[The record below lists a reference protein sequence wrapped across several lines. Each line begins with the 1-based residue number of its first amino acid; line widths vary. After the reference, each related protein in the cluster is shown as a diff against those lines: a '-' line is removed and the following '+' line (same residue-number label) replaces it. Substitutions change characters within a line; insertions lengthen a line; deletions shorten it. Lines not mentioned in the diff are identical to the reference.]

1 MSRFSTNFN
10 SNKGIPYQ
18 RKDGNSFV
26 PARVKDIILD
36 STHPEYDKFGGPN
49 SVGVIKYELVGKTN
63 TYDETEQ
70 LPGAFPLNN
79 TVRTLP
85 LKNEIVLLQ
94 VAPDSQITE
103 LKSNNKITY
112 YTSIVGLWN
121 HPNHNASPSDG
132 DENVEL
138 GDDVDE
144 SDVTNPMQPFPG
156 DFLLEGRLGQSLRL
170 TGYKGER
177 NIFTDD
183 ENNGLPLTIL
193 SNGQEDVGNAYDHL
207 VENVNDDYS
216 SMYLTSDHRIVLDQA
231 RVKYDSM
238 HEAPVRADQFRG
250 NQVIIN
256 GGRLFFNAKTDDIN
270 LAAQNNISATSDI
283 IGLDGE
289 QYIGLDA
296 NKIYLG
302 KRAKELEA
310 EPVIKGDTLEIWLN
324 QLIKGLEGVAKAMT
338 KAKTIDQKIIPNVN
352 KEGIVFKAKLKS
364 LTSQINPGGKQSQL
378 KSRKVFTE

>member
-10 SNKGIPYQ
+10 NNKGTPFQ
-18 RKDGNSFV
+18 RKDGTSFV
-26 PARVKDIILD
+26 PARVKDIIMD
-36 STHPEYDKFGGPN
+36 NNHPEYDKYGGTN
-49 SVGVIKYELVGKTN
+49 SVGVIKYELVGRTN
-63 TYDETEQ
+63 TYSETAQ
-70 LPGAFPLNN
+70 LPGAFPLNS
-79 TVRTLP
+79 TIRTLP
-85 LKNEIVLLQ
+85 LLNEIVLLQ
-94 VAPDSQITE
+94 VAPDRQIKE

-121 HPNHNASPSDG
+121 HPNHNASPSD
-132 DENVEL
+132 DEENVDL
-138 GDDVDE
+138 GEDVEE

-170 TGYKGER
+170 TGYKSEK

-183 ENNGLPLTIL
+183 ENNGLPLTII
-193 SNGQEDVGNAYDHL
+193 SNGQEEVGDAYNHL

-216 SMYLTSDHRIVLDQA
+216 SIYLTSDHRIVLDQA
-231 RVKYDSM
+231 RIKYDSL
-238 HEAPVRADQFRG
+238 HTAPVRSDQYRG
-250 NQVIIN
+250 NQVIVN
-256 GGRLFFNAKTDDIN
+256 GGRLFFNAKEEDIN
-270 LAAQNNISATSDI
+270 LAAQSNITATSDI

>member
-10 SNKGIPYQ
+10 NNKGIPYQ

-36 STHPEYDKFGGPN
+36 STHLEYDKFGGPN
-49 SVGVIKYELVGKTN
+49 SIGVVKYELVGKTN
-63 TYDETEQ
+63 TYEETEQ

-94 VAPDSQITE
+94 VAPDSQINE

-121 HPNHNASPSDG
+121 HPNHNASPSDDEENLDLG
-132 DENVEL
+132 ENVE
-138 GDDVDE
+138 E

-156 DFLLEGRLGQSLRL
+156 DLLLEGRLGQSLRFS
-170 TGYKGER
+170 GYKGER

-183 ENNGLPLTIL
+183 ENNGLPFTIL

-207 VENVNDDYS
+207 VENVNDDFS
-216 SMYLTSDHRIVLDQA
+216 SIYLTSDHRIVLDQA

-238 HEAPVRADQFRG
+238 HEAPVRSDQFQG

-256 GGRLFFNAKTDDIN
+256 GGRLFFNAKSDDIN
-270 LAAQNNISATSDI
+270 LAAQNNITATSDI

-289 QYIGLDA
+289 QYVGLDA
-296 NKIYLG
+296 EKIYLG
-302 KRAKELEA
+302 KRAKELEDQ
-310 EPVIKGDTLEIWLN
+310 PVIKGDVLEVWLN
-324 QLIKGLEGVAKAMT
+324 TLIKGLEGVAKAMT

-352 KEGIVFKAKLKS
+352 KEGIVFKSKLKGLS
-364 LTSQINPGGKQSQL
+364 NQINPGGAKSQL